1 MRFLRNLRWA
11 AIGAFFVLTACGQTP
26 ETTEEARGLLSGVNI
41 VLALSVLFIV
51 LALGIVA
58 AAVATDRFFRSRS
71 ALEEGPPVDVSEEE
85 EEDEIVAGIGV
96 GRASVPRWLYAA
108 YVLIPI
114 FAMTYVVSNVAVA
127 PAAPKET
134 AAPAPTGPC
143 TECTISAAQIK
154 FSTDKLTVAAAEPV
168 TVTFDNSDTGVPHTF
183 TVYETE
189 ADFTGGGEKIA
200 DTGLINSGVERDVKF
215 TGPAAGESLFFICT
229 VHPPMKGTIEG
240 A

>member
-1 MRFLRNLRWA
+1 MRSLRKLRWA
-11 AIGAFFVLTACGQTP
+11 AVGAAFALTACGQNP
-26 ETTEEARGLLSGVNI
+26 ATTEEARGLLSGVNI

-51 LALGIVA
+51 AALGIVA
-58 AAVATDRFFRSRS
+58 AAVAIDRFVRSRS

-85 EEDEIVAGIGV
+85 EEDEVVAGIGV

-108 YVLIPI
+108 YVLIPV

-134 AAPAPTGPC
+134 EAPAPTGPC
-143 TECTISAAQIK
+143 TDCEITANQVK
-154 FSTDKLTVAAAEPV
+154 FSTDKLTVAAAKPV
-168 TVTFDNSDTGVPHTF
+168 TVAFDNTDSVPHTF

-189 ADFTGGGEKIA
+189 ADFTSAGEKIA
-200 DTGLINSGVERDVKF
+200 DTGLLNGGAKGSAKF
-215 TGPAAGESLFFICT
+215 TGPAKGESLFFICT
-229 VHPPMKGTIEG
+229 LHPPMKGTVEG